1 MGIFKTNQSIE
12 EMLEKMNNNQG
23 VTETIHAG
31 AVFINYKLQKELL
44 DSQKDHNEKQIFL
57 QKELVCSQEK
67 YNGKQLFWS
76 RVLALATVSLV
87 FVTLLLI
94 KFG

>member
-1 MGIFKTNQSIE
+1 MGIFRTDQSLD

-44 DSQKDHNEKQIFL
+44 DSQKKYNEEQKTYNEKQ
-57 QKELVCSQEK
+57 
-67 YNGKQLFWS
+67 LF
-76 RVLALATVSLV
+76 
-87 FVTLLLI
+87 
-94 KFG
+94 